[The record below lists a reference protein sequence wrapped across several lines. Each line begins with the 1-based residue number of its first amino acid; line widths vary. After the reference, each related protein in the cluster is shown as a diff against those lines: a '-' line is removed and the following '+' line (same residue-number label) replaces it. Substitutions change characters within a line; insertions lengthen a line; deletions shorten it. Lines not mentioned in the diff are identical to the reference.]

1 MVTGLRERAAKRTTD
16 RAAKASPELRNT
28 PEVESQ
34 LTIASFTYEGIDSDG
49 KLETGE
55 LLATSERDVVE
66 RIRRL
71 GLRPTS
77 VRRSTPSVFEREL
90 TIPGLGPRVKP
101 AELAVMARQFSTMV
115 SAGIPLIRALTV
127 LTDQADNP
135 VLRRTLAEMRV
146 SVASGDSLS
155 QAMERHPKVFDRLFV
170 SMVRAGEVAGALDA
184 VLVQLADALERNVAV
199 RQKLKSAMSY
209 PIAVLV
215 MVVLVVAAML
225 VFVVPVFTGIYED
238 LGGTLPLPTRV
249 LVLAS
254 SVLTTRLPVVLVVGL
269 VVGLAFRSWRST
281 PSGRMAIDRAKL
293 RLPLIGPLIHKGALA
308 RIGRTL
314 SVLIGAGVPVL
325 ETLKIASDTAGN
337 QVVAS
342 GLDEASEGVRRGESI
357 ASNLSRHQVF
367 PSMVVQLVT
376 VGEET
381 GSLEEML
388 TTIGST
394 YDNEVEAAVSGFAA
408 LIEPLLMAVIGLVV
422 GGMVIAL
429 YLPMFRIID
438 LVQ

>member
-1 MVTGLRERAAKRTTD
+1 MVTGLRERATKRATD
-16 RAAKASPELRNT
+16 RATKAVSEPRDT
-28 PEVESQ
+28 PGTEPQ
-34 LTIASFTYEGIDSDG
+34 PTIASFTYEGIDSDG

-55 LLATSERDVVE
+55 LLATSEREVVE

-238 LGGTLPLPTRV
+238 LGGTLPLPTRM

-254 SVLTTRLPVVLVVGL
+254 SVLTTRLPIVLVVGL

-281 PSGRMAIDRAKL
+281 PSGRMMIDRAKL

-357 ASNLSRHQVF
+357 ASNLSRHEVF

-388 TTIGST
+388 TTIGAT